1 MWNILQGFGY
11 HQSLGEPFGS
21 DLFCLLT
28 GDFFFFFFS
37 FSSLFPRAADGRR
50 RNAAGGCD
58 LTFSSE
64 PRRSA
69 EGART
74 AARGAVVSLCRQK

>member
-1 MWNILQGFGY
+1 MRNILQGFGY

-28 GDFFFFFFS
+28 GDFFFFFLP
-37 FSSLFPRAADGRR
+37 SLFPRAAEGRR

-64 PRRSA
+64 LRRSA